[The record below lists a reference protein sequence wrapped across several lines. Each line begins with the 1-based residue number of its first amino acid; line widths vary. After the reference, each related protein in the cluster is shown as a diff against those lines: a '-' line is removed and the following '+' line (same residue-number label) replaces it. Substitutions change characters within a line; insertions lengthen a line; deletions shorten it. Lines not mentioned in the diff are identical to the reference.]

1 MAKDPKV
8 TPIIAAR
15 LQHAGE
21 NTADYLEAIADLIAE
36 KGEARLVD
44 IADRLGI
51 SKATANKT
59 LSRIQREG
67 HITSQPYRAVFLSDS
82 GAEIA
87 AESKRRHLIVLDFLR
102 AAGVPEDAAQRDAE
116 GIEHH
121 VGEESLRV
129 FVELTEMLKQGLRMP
144 GPKDPRSGGDSE
156 TANTPAKA
164 GRGGRKR
171 G

>member
-1 MAKDPKV
+1 MTRDPKV

-121 VGEESLRV
+121 VGEESLQV
-129 FVELTEMLKQGLRMP
+129 FVSLTAMLRQGLQVP
-144 GPKDPRSGGDSE
+144 GSGEPLSSEDSPPRITGG
-156 TANTPAKA
+156 
-164 GRGGRKR
+164 GGKRSNRKNS
-171 G
+171 

>member
-1 MAKDPKV
+1 MARDPKI
-8 TPIIAAR
+8 TPISAAR

-102 AAGVPEDAAQRDAE
+102 AAGVPEEAAQRDAE

-121 VGEESLRV
+121 VGEETLRV
-129 FVELTEMLKQGLRMP
+129 FVNLTSMLHQGLRLP
-144 GPKDPRSGGDSE
+144 NSGEPSAGGAQPKGVG
-156 TANTPAKA
+156 TAHGKRAKP
-164 GRGGRKR
+164 
-171 G
+171 